1 MGYIPISQS
10 LPHTSLASLQSGGL
24 AGRNLGQELAIPAK
38 LGDKRTVEELNMILV
53 NILVS
58 SGPNGGHHLRTF
70 RAIQWE
76 CECELYRDRGRP
88 KGSLLS
94 IHGQQLRLARA
105 GGLSKQWRLP
115 LAPPRSRRPAPCR
128 RSRSHRARRARC
140 DNFAY
145 DFASTVATEPDLPKT
160 NFTAIFLNCWA
171 SSMATL
177 WAWRVHLGFVRT
189 SPAGGE

>member
-105 GGLSKQWRLP
+105 GGLSKPWRLP

-128 RSRSHRARRARC
+128 RSRSHRARRAAERPC
-140 DNFAY
+140 GA
-145 DFASTVATEPDLPKT
+145 LPRRRRRRPTRRGWRRRRGLLHFRKT
-160 NFTAIFLNCWA
+160 PTQLKIL
-171 SSMATL
+171 TPH
-177 WAWRVHLGFVRT
+177 VI
-189 SPAGGE
+189 